1 MNILIVGLGSIGQR
15 HLRVLKKNLRKKV
28 NFFTLKSSKNKI
40 VIQDD
45 FKFKRVSSV
54 AKHYNVKKISI
65 SEIENYKINTAIIS
79 NPPNLHLQTALNLLK
94 RKCNLL
100 IEKPLSTSS
109 SSEIKK
115 IKKIIGLAKK
125 YKLVVQVGYQ
135 LRFHH
140 GIKII
145 KEIIKKKQFG
155 EIINGYFHFGE
166 YTGALKKFENF
177 TNSIYVNKKKGGG
190 ALATFSHH
198 LDLALFFLGKLKC
211 KYSILRNTHN
221 FKIDVEDSCKVILT
235 NNKNKNFLFNLNFL
249 DNPQENFIIL
259 NFQKGSLKWNY
270 VENNLIIKKY
280 KKPKEKVF
288 YFKNFKRNTLFEKQ
302 IYNFLSNINNKKFKN
317 DSLNDGYKVIKLI
330 HEIKKKAD

>member
-15 HLRVLKKNLRKKV
+15 HLRVLKKNLGKKV

-45 FKFKRVSSV
+45 FKFKKVSSV

-100 IEKPLSTSS
+100 IEKPLCTPS

-115 IKKIIGLAKK
+115 IKNNRTYKR

-135 LRFHH
+135 LRFHP

-145 KEIIKKKQFG
+145 KEIIKKT
-155 EIINGYFHFGE
+155 IW
-166 YTGALKKFENF
+166 
-177 TNSIYVNKKKGGG
+177 
-190 ALATFSHH
+190 
-198 LDLALFFLGKLKC
+198 
-211 KYSILRNTHN
+211 RN
-221 FKIDVEDSCKVILT
+221 
-235 NNKNKNFLFNLNFL
+235 
-249 DNPQENFIIL
+249 
-259 NFQKGSLKWNY
+259 Y
-270 VENNLIIKKY
+270 
-280 KKPKEKVF
+280 
-288 YFKNFKRNTLFEKQ
+288 
-302 IYNFLSNINNKKFKN
+302 
-317 DSLNDGYKVIKLI
+317 
-330 HEIKKKAD
+330 

>member
-109 SSEIKK
+109 SS
-115 IKKIIGLAKK
+115 LFTT
-125 YKLVVQVGYQ
+125 V
-135 LRFHH
+135 
-140 GIKII
+140 
-145 KEIIKKKQFG
+145 FG
-155 EIINGYFHFGE
+155 
-166 YTGALKKFENF
+166 T
-177 TNSIYVNKKKGGG
+177 
-190 ALATFSHH
+190 
-198 LDLALFFLGKLKC
+198 
-211 KYSILRNTHN
+211 
-221 FKIDVEDSCKVILT
+221 VIL
-235 NNKNKNFLFNLNFL
+235 LFVIASSTGSKI
-249 DNPQENFIIL
+249 PSASSII
-259 NFQKGSLKWNY
+259 
-270 VENNLIIKKY
+270 
-280 KKPKEKVF
+280 
-288 YFKNFKRNTLFEKQ
+288 
-302 IYNFLSNINNKKFKN
+302 
-317 DSLNDGYKVIKLI
+317 
-330 HEIKKKAD
+330 